1 MQNLVQRIAS
11 QRWRAAW
18 TSRHTDGGSAVDKF
32 KRRWEAP
39 GLAVVIK
46 SEANVRVTLFMRD
59 AARERWRQRAASR
72 AGFRYQ
78 QHAPPARLPSTTVS
92 YYTCGYGEARKK
104 GQPDPPA
111 GFGVV
116 AVTGGCGHDH
126 VGGQRIAALGGPIVA
141 GVYPHVRTTTSNL
154 GHLVA
159 FIRALEWALVDPD
172 TRGQPVCMRYESAY
186 AANVVSGVWCAKK
199 HKEVAA
205 HGRALWAQLKRKLDG
220 KLWMHHSGHASR
232 GHMHTQYALEL
243 ARCGQRGE
251 HECTRTPPAGPTAAP
266 RPQRQ
271 RDDGTAGGG
280 VREGE
285 LALFTDG
292 ACKGNAHA
300 ATRSCPAGWG
310 VAVVKDIPA
319 GSTRGGS
326 VLAELYGPVVLDA
339 SSLSFLGAT
348 VGSNNTGELS
358 GICRA
363 LGWLSSQ
370 AVGASPPLPP
380 AVICYDSEYAAMQ
393 TQGLWRA
400 KKNKA
405 LIQRAQ
411 ATLAEARRSR
421 EVRFLHIK
429 GHSGHVWN
437 DKADALAN
445 RGAAGLSSDGSST
458 RRSRSI

>member
-1 MQNLVQRIAS
+1 
-11 QRWRAAW
+11 
-18 TSRHTDGGSAVDKF
+18 
-32 KRRWEAP
+32 
-39 GLAVVIK
+39 
-46 SEANVRVTLFMRD
+46 
-59 AARERWRQRAASR
+59 
-72 AGFRYQ
+72 
-78 QHAPPARLPSTTVS
+78 
-92 YYTCGYGEARKK
+92 
-104 GQPDPPA
+104 
-111 GFGVV
+111 
-116 AVTGGCGHDH
+116 
-126 VGGQRIAALGGPIVA
+126 
-141 GVYPHVRTTTSNL
+141 
-154 GHLVA
+154 
-159 FIRALEWALVDPD
+159 
-172 TRGQPVCMRYESAY
+172 MRYESAY

-220 KLWMHHSGHASR
+220 KLWMHHSGPASR
-232 GHMHTQYALEL
+232 GYMHTQYASEL
-243 ARCGQRGE
+243 ARCGQSGE

-266 RPQRQ
+266 RPQRRQ
-271 RDDGTAGGG
+271 RDDGTTGGG
-280 VREGE
+280 VHEGE

-300 ATRSCPAGWG
+300 ATRVQPAGWG
-310 VAVVKDIPA
+310 VAVVEGIPA

-326 VLAELYGPVVLDA
+326 VLSELYGPVVLEA
-339 SSLSFLGAT
+339 RSPSFLGAT

-358 GICRA
+358 GICMA

-405 LIQRAQ
+405 LIRRAQ
-411 ATLAEARRSR
+411 AALAEARRSR

-445 RGAAGLSSDGSST
+445 RGAAGLSSNGSRK
-458 RRSRSI
+458 RRSR